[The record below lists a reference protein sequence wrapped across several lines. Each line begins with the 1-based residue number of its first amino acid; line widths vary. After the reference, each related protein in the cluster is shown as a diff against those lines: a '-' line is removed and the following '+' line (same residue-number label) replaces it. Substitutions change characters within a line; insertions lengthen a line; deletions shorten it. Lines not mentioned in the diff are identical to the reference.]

1 MNDANSRYKSI
12 LGAVGILGGLQVFN
26 IIMAIVRTKAV
37 AVLLGPTGFGL
48 IALFMS
54 TIGVIQR
61 MSSMGLNISAVRNL
75 AAANASENSI
85 RIARYY
91 KALTR
96 LMLVTG
102 LIGAGFTFLLSPWL
116 SQLTFGNNSYA
127 IPFAWISISI
137 LFSQISS
144 GYFTVFQGLQRY
156 TLLAKA
162 TLMGSSV
169 GLIIGLP
176 LYYWFGMDAVVP
188 NILIASF
195 VSLMFARFYVHKID
209 FVPLKMSVKRTLVV
223 GRDMVHF
230 GFILNVT
237 AMITLAQTYIIQIYI
252 SNNSGSL
259 DQVGFYMAGINL
271 VTTYAGLVFAA
282 ISLDYY
288 PRLTKVANS
297 RRKFNQTINEQ
308 TEIILLLIVPLVGF
322 FLISID
328 YLILLLYSEDFIAI
342 KSMLQWA
349 VVGLVPSVF
358 VLSLATTILAKG
370 DKKIWFWSESAMNV
384 YTVGFAIVGYNS
396 LGLEGIGIAY
406 LISKTLHAIQA
417 YIIARTKYL
426 FIFTYESK
434 KIFSISLIFVIGSFL
449 FVAFDLGELYYFFA
463 IILFVFSCAYSG
475 VEINKRIDILSILSK
490 AFIRLK

>member
-1 MNDANSRYKSI
+1 MNNSNSAYKSI

-26 IIMAIVRTKAV
+26 IIIAIVRVKVV
-37 AVLLGPTGFGL
+37 AVLLGPAGVGL
-48 IALFMS
+48 IGLFMS
-54 TIGVIQR
+54 TIGIIQR

-75 AAANASENSI
+75 AEANGSENLI
-85 RIARYY
+85 RITRYY

-96 LMLVTG
+96 LLLVTG
-102 LIGAGFTFLLSPWL
+102 FIGAGFTFLLSPWL

-127 IPFAWISISI
+127 IAFAWISISI

-176 LYYWFGMDAVVP
+176 LYYWFGIDAVVP

-195 VSLMFARFYVHKID
+195 VSLVFTRFYVQKID
-209 FVPLKMSVKRTLVV
+209 LAPLKMSLKRTLVV
-223 GRDMVHF
+223 GRDMVQF
-230 GFILNVT
+230 GFILNIT
-237 AMITLAQTYIIQIYI
+237 ALITLAQTYIIQIYI
-252 SNNSGSL
+252 SNSSGDI
-259 DQVGFYMAGINL
+259 DQVGFYTAGINL

-288 PRLTKVANS
+288 PRLAKVINS
-297 RRKFNQTINEQ
+297 RIKFNETINHQ
-308 TEIILLLIVPLVGF
+308 TEIILLLIVPLIGF
-322 FLISID
+322 FLVSID
-328 YLILLLYSEDFIAI
+328 YLIILLFSEDFIAI

-349 VVGLVPSVF
+349 IVGLMPSVF

-370 DKKIWFWSESAMNV
+370 DKKTWFWSESAMNI
-384 YTVGFAIVGYNS
+384 YTIGFAIVGYNS
-396 LGLEGIGIAY
+396 MGIEGIGIAY

-426 FIFTYESK
+426 FIFTHESK
-434 KIFSISLIFVIGSFL
+434 IIFIISLIFVIGIFL
-449 FVAFDLGELYYFFA
+449 LVAFDLGELYYFFA
-463 IILFVFSCAYSG
+463 IMLCAFSCAYS
-475 VEINKRIDILSILSK
+475 VLEINKRIDILSFLSK
-490 AFIRLK
+490 ALIRFK